1 MSEYMNPIKSV
12 SIQLCDEP
20 LLTIHCDGR
29 VTSSDKLKPEET
41 ARLALDELRKQWLN
55 DAQAVKIRELK
66 VQIERLDKWK
76 QSALEI
82 EREWDAN
89 AIATMLGGRL
99 GESHRKVIQR
109 EVPRLLERIKRL
121 EEALAAY
128 QKAYTP
134 DGHTKPHDCF
144 ATGPRTGDPIQ
155 DLVACPGCWA
165 EQKAKEAKP

>member
-1 MSEYMNPIKSV
+1 VSEYMNPIKSV

-29 VTSSDKLKPEET
+29 VTASDKLKPEET

-109 EVPRLLERIKRL
+109 EVPRLLDRIKRL
-121 EEALAAY
+121 EEYIHNLQKLGDSMALGRN
-128 QKAYTP
+128 P
-134 DGHTKPHDCF
+134 F
-144 ATGPRTGDPIQ
+144 IQ
-155 DLVACPGCWA
+155 NAWDA
-165 EQKAKEAKP
+165 AKEAKL

>member
-29 VTSSDKLKPEET
+29 VTASDKLKPEET

-109 EVPRLLERIKRL
+109 EVPKLLIRIKRL
-121 EEALAAY
+121 EEALGCVVVGCNHLHHRKKH
-128 QKAYTP
+128 QHRSGEP
-134 DGHTKPHDCF
+134 
-144 ATGPRTGDPIQ
+144 
-155 DLVACPGCWA
+155 CPV
-165 EQKAKEAKP
+165 EELIRKAKEANP

>member
-1 MSEYMNPIKSV
+1 MSEYMNPKKSV

-29 VTSSDKLKPEET
+29 VTASDKLKPEET

-109 EVPRLLERIKRL
+109 EVPRLLDRIKRL
-121 EEALAAY
+121 EAAGDEAIYPFEYAARVRIW
-128 QKAYTP
+128 T
-134 DGHTKPHDCF
+134 
-144 ATGPRTGDPIQ
+144 
-155 DLVACPGCWA
+155 
-165 EQKAKEAKP
+165 EAKEAKL